1 MFTSFRSGTLS
12 AERGPGA
19 LPLKSPHVLSL
30 DRVLVAPSITSTTAV
45 LIGLIHDLSEAAV
58 AESAAPSTRRSRRGR
73 VRALAPDEPVPPLT
87 AAQTAVD
94 NVQLRTLLGV
104 SFEDVD
110 YVTIASRSASASR
123 PSPSPR
129 LVDDVSAPRGASG
142 RLPLSGGWV
151 FGGCGCVAGHA
162 PCEESW
168 LVHASQPQSTHTLP
182 CLVCHSVL
190 IYNTR
195 EAPCSSLG
203 GLSGRSLRRS
213 LRVQV
218 VA

>member
-1 MFTSFRSGTLS
+1 MS
-12 AERGPGA
+12 ADRYQVG
-19 LPLKSPHVLSL
+19 VL
-30 DRVLVAPSITSTTAV
+30 
-45 LIGLIHDLSEAAV
+45 
-58 AESAAPSTRRSRRGR
+58 
-73 VRALAPDEPVPPLT
+73 
-87 AAQTAVD
+87 
-94 NVQLRTLLGV
+94 
-104 SFEDVD
+104 
-110 YVTIASRSASASR
+110 
-123 PSPSPR
+123 PSPR
-129 LVDDVSAPRGASG
+129 SSSEKKDPGLRVFSGYSCILWLQLCVNRHSHNRLRPNDSRHDHPRDRRATTKANKLREQSLFSLRFCVSIIGLDFSFLVALREG
-142 RLPLSGGWV
+142 
-151 FGGCGCVAGHA
+151 GHA

-203 GLSGRSLRRS
+203 GLSGRSLRRT